1 MRIEFSTNIWEIT
14 TSKISLLFVGFV
26 IVSRDLFFIR
36 HITHPYQIAIV
47 FDSGFYLASDAWRGI
62 ALRHRGTVG
71 ASGGTVGFHILWIL
85 GHCAAVRFRQH
96 TPRKRR
102 KYRPSQNA
110 RHRHLLAGV
119 SALLQ
124 LTFKIAQL
132 LLALRTSALAV
143 ALMLTLAG
151 HKLNI
156 VGFRNLLSNLLQDFA
171 FLFSWQHNQFYSF
184 YRLHINYYNHTL
196 RRIKVAQKSH
206 DTVTHNNSIISHRKD
221 NPPPPISPNFPSKKA
236 CLPKYF
242 GRHIF
247 LSLKA
252 V

>member
-26 IVSRDLFFIR
+26 VVSRDLFFIR
-36 HITHPYQIAIV
+36 HITHPYQIAII
-47 FDSGFYLASDAWRGI
+47 FDSGFYFASDAWRGI
-62 ALRHRGTVG
+62 ALRHCVG
-71 ASGGTVGFHILWIL
+71 ASGGTVGFHVLWIL
-85 GHCAAVRFRQH
+85 GHSTAVRLRQH
-96 TPRKRR
+96 APRKRR

-124 LTFKIAQL
+124 LAFKIAQL
-132 LLALRTSALAV
+132 LLALRTSAFAV

-171 FLFSWQHNQFYSF
+171 FLFSRQHNQFYS
-184 YRLHINYYNHTL
+184 L
-196 RRIKVAQKSH
+196 S
-206 DTVTHNNSIISHRKD
+206 VTHQLLQSHTKT
-221 NPPPPISPNFPSKKA
+221 
-236 CLPKYF
+236 
-242 GRHIF
+242 H
-247 LSLKA
+247 
-252 V
+252 

>member
-1 MRIEFSTNIWEIT
+1 MAHHPSIIW
-14 TSKISLLFVGFV
+14 
-26 IVSRDLFFIR
+26 

-62 ALRHRGTVG
+62 ALRHRGTIG
-71 ASGGTVGFHILWIL
+71 ASGGTVGFHVLWIL
-85 GHCAAVRFRQH
+85 GHFAAVRFRQH
-96 TPRKRR
+96 TPRNRR
-102 KYRPSQNA
+102 KQGTSHNT
-110 RHRHLLAGV
+110 RHRHFLSGV

-171 FLFSWQHNQFYSF
+171 FLFSRQHNQFYS
-184 YRLHINYYNHTL
+184 L
-196 RRIKVAQKSH
+196 S
-206 DTVTHNNSIISHRKD
+206 VTHQLLQSHTKT
-221 NPPPPISPNFPSKKA
+221 
-236 CLPKYF
+236 
-242 GRHIF
+242 H
-247 LSLKA
+247 
-252 V
+252 

>member
-14 TSKISLLFVGFV
+14 TCKNSLLFVRFFAV
-26 IVSRDLFFIR
+26 VWCKHFFIR

-47 FDSGFYLASDAWRGI
+47 FDSGFYLASYARRGI

-102 KYRPSQNA
+102 KQGTSHNT
-110 RHRHLLAGV
+110 RHRHFLSGV

-132 LLALRTSALAV
+132 LLALRTSAFAV

-171 FLFSWQHNQFYSF
+171 FLFSRQHNQFYSF

-196 RRIKVAQKSH
+196 RRIIDAQKSH

-221 NPPPPISPNFPSKKA
+221 NPPLPISPNFPSKKT
-236 CLPKYF
+236 CLPKILGGTYF
-242 GRHIF
+242 
-247 LSLKA
+247 
-252 V
+252 